1 MSVSAAIEAPAAVP
15 SATERRRHDPLA
27 LAAGAWLVLLAV
39 LAITA
44 DWLPIPSY
52 SEIVGP
58 PKQPPGLRW
67 PEFLGTDQLGRSE
80 LSRIIFGVRSSLAVS
95 LGGVLGGVLIGAT
108 LGLVAGY
115 FRGRTEGAVRL
126 VSDSV
131 LAFPPLILLLAL
143 TAVVTQGIGSLVL
156 GLALVSIPTFA
167 RLSRA
172 NTLVAARR
180 RSVAAAKGYGARPH
194 RIILREVCPS
204 ALLAIVPYA
213 FLVVAALIV
222 AEGSLSYLGL
232 GIPPPT
238 PSWGGMIAGGQP
250 FLSTDPWL
258 VFTPAS
264 VMLVTVLAF
273 NSLGERTRR
282 HFDVRRQAL
291 SE

>member
-1 MSVSAAIEAPAAVP
+1 MSVSAAIEAPAGVAAP
-15 SATERRRHDPLA
+15 TARRRHDPWA
-27 LAAGAWLVLLAV
+27 IAATAWLVLLV
-39 LAITA
+39 ILAITA
-44 DWLPIPSY
+44 NWLPIKSY

-80 LSRIIFGVRSSLAVS
+80 LSRIIVGTRSSLGVS
-95 LGGVLGGVLIGAT
+95 IGGALGGLLVGAT
-108 LGLVAGY
+108 LGLLAGY
-115 FRGRTEGAVRL
+115 FRGRTEGALRL
-126 VSDSV
+126 VIDSV

-143 TAVVTQGIGSLVL
+143 TAIVTQGFGSLIL

-204 ALLAIVPYA
+204 MLLAIVPYA

-250 FLSTDPWL
+250 FLSTAPWL
-258 VFTPAS
+258 VFTPAI
-264 VMLVTVLAF
+264 VMLLTILAF
-273 NSLGERTRR
+273 NSVGERTRR
-282 HFDVRRQAL
+282 HFDVRRLNL

>member
-1 MSVSAAIEAPAAVP
+1 MSVSAVIEAPEGVAAP
-15 SATERRRHDPLA
+15 ATRRRRDVVLRLA
-27 LAAGAWLVLLAV
+27 EAWLVLLIV
-39 LAITA
+39 LAVTA
-44 DWLPIPSY
+44 NWLPIKSY
-52 SEIVGP
+52 SQIVGP
-58 PKQPPGLRW
+58 PKQPPGFRF

-80 LSRIIFGVRSSLAVS
+80 LSRIIFGIRSSLAVS
-95 LGGVLGGVLIGAT
+95 LGGALGGLLIGAT
-108 LGLVAGY
+108 LGILAGY
-115 FRGRTEGAVRL
+115 FRGRTEGALRL
-126 VSDSV
+126 IIDSV
-131 LAFPPLILLLAL
+131 LAFPPLILLLAI
-143 TAVVTQGIGSLVL
+143 TAVVTQGIGSLIL

-172 NTLVAARR
+172 NTLVTGQR
-180 RSVAAAKGYGARPH
+180 RSVTAAKGYGARSH

-204 ALLAIVPYA
+204 ALLAIVPYT

-264 VMLVTVLAF
+264 VMLLTVLAF
-273 NSLGERTRR
+273 NAVGERTRR
-282 HFDVRRQAL
+282 HFDVRRL
-291 SE
+291 TPTG